1 MGKFWRAPT
10 KTIWSPQLQFDTRN
24 QTFSLV
30 IASHNFVL
38 SFLFQTSFFGI
49 CASFFQ
55 SSFLLLCQAF
65 FLDCPERRHL
75 VQVVS
80 SSNHWHTPLCEAMQ
94 QSRRT
99 ICCPHARLGIHVLG
113 QSFLHRFQ
121 IFCWRRSTL
130 RGRFCTHR
138 HASCFATETSDDP
151 KHSAMMHHEFPFS
164 SSYSLV
170 SHSTSK
176 RTNFAFLSCC
186 FQSGNVVRFEYS
198 LPTFQMPHLGTTFG
212 CECFGAVSFYK
223 LICQL
228 QRPLDLHLLPCH
240 SKVTPMHPFP

>member
-10 KTIWSPQLQFDTRN
+10 NTIGPPQLQFDTRN

-38 SFLFQTSFFGI
+38 SFLFQTSFFRI

-65 FLDCPERRHL
+65 F
-75 VQVVS
+75 
-80 SSNHWHTPLCEAMQ
+80 SNHWHTPLCEAIQ

-99 ICCPHARLGIHVLG
+99 ICCPHARLGIHILG

-121 IFCWRRSTL
+121 IFCWRRCTL
-130 RGRFCTHR
+130 QGRFWTHR
-138 HASCFATETSDDP
+138 HTSFFATETSDDP
-151 KHSAMMHHEFPFS
+151 NHSAMMHHEFPFS

-170 SHSTSK
+170 RHSPSK
-176 RTNFAFLSCC
+176 RTHFAFFSCC
-186 FQSGNVVRFEYS
+186 LQSGNVVRFEFWF
-198 LPTFQMPHLGTTFG
+198 PTFQMPHLGTTFG
-212 CECFGAVSFYK
+212 CECFRAVSFYK

-240 SKVTPMHPFP
+240 SKVTPMHPFPKQIDANRLLLVRN